1 MPSIPQ
7 SLLWISLVV
16 LWLFVL
22 VPMLVN
28 KRDTVRRTSDVALAT
43 RVVNN
48 GVKSRLIRRSGPAAG
63 HRHDPDWRPVEEF
76 VEDYPDIDDNAVGE
90 VEDFANQR
98 EMIREYD
105 DAVREARV
113 GTRSRSVMVVAAV
126 REQSFVEHD
135 YLDVDVVDEN
145 SGALPVGGAGV
156 QGSLFDSLR
165 PDQPSVEEDAVHGEV
180 TEADE
185 AGAYPHTAEAEADA
199 DAVAEAAEPVEAV
212 GASPKPEIPVDD
224 SEAERKAAGEDKGGE
239 SSAGEKNAG
248 EYEYIDDTSGLET
261 EAEFDDDRVAP
272 RGSRSSSSRQ
282 RRLSTDTAAAVSARK
297 YRFRK
302 RVLMVMAALMMLSAV
317 LSFTVSPAL
326 WWSCGAVAT
335 VTVLYLAYLRR
346 QTRIEAQVRRRRSQ
360 RMARVRPVADEQ
372 PAPRSPEVDFT
383 EFPTRVQRPG
393 AVVLDIDDE
402 DPAFDHLDEVPY
414 SRRYYGRPQ
423 APSRDLPRASGQ

>member
-76 VEDYPDIDDNAVGE
+76 VEDYPDIDDDAVGE

-98 EMIREYD
+98 VMIREYD

-113 GTRSRSVMVVAAV
+113 GSRSRSVMVVAAV
-126 REQSFVEHD
+126 REQSFVEQD

-156 QGSLFDSLR
+156 QGSLFDSLH
-165 PDQPSVEEDAVHGEV
+165 PDQPPVERDAVRGDV
-180 TEADE
+180 TE
-185 AGAYPHTAEAEADA
+185 A
-199 DAVAEAAEPVEAV
+199 DAVAETAEPVEALNV
-212 GASPKPEIPVDD
+212 SAQPEIPVDG
-224 SEAERKAAGEDKGGE
+224 SEAERNVAADA
-239 SSAGEKNAG
+239 SSAGAKKAD
-248 EYEYIDDTSGLET
+248 EYEYIDDTSGLEA
-261 EAEFDDDRVAP
+261 EAEFDDDRVAS

-282 RRLSTDTAAAVSARK
+282 RRLSTDTAAAVGARK

-302 RVLMVMAALMMLSAV
+302 RALMVMAALMMLSAV

-326 WWSCGAVAT
+326 WWSCGAVAA

-346 QTRIEAQVRRRRSQ
+346 QTRIEAQVRRRRQQ
-360 RMARVRPVADEQ
+360 RMTRVRPVADEAS
-372 PAPRSPEVDFT
+372 APRSPEVDFT
-383 EFPTRVQRPG
+383 EFPTRVQRLG

-402 DPAFDHLDEVPY
+402 DPVFEHLDEVPY
-414 SRRYYGRPQ
+414 SRRHYGRPQ

>member
-63 HRHDPDWRPVEEF
+63 HRHDPDWRPGEEF
-76 VEDYPDIDDNAVGE
+76 VEDYPDIDDDAVGE

-105 DAVREARV
+105 DAVREARA
-113 GTRSRSVMVVAAV
+113 GSRSRSVMVVAAV

-165 PDQPSVEEDAVHGEV
+165 PDRPPLDDDAVHGEV
-180 TEADE
+180 TGADD
-185 AGAYPHTAEAEADA
+185 AGAYPRTAEADAEAGVEADEKA
-199 DAVAEAAEPVEAV
+199 DAVAETAEPVGV
-212 GASPKPEIPVDD
+212 SPKPEIPVDD
-224 SEAERKAAGEDKGGE
+224 SEAERNAADETAGDK
-239 SSAGEKNAG
+239 KAG

-282 RRLSTDTAAAVSARK
+282 RRLSTDTAAAVGARK

-302 RVLMVMAALMMLSAV
+302 RVLMVMAALMLLSAV

-326 WWSCGAVAT
+326 WWSCGAVAA
-335 VTVLYLAYLRR
+335 VTVFYLAYLRR

-402 DPAFDHLDEVPY
+402 DPVFEHLDEVPY
-414 SRRYYGRPQ
+414 SRRHYGRPQ
-423 APSRDLPRASGQ
+423 TPPRDLPRASGQ

>member
-76 VEDYPDIDDNAVGE
+76 VEDYPDIDDDAVGE

-98 EMIREYD
+98 DMIREYD

-113 GTRSRSVMVVAAV
+113 GSRSRSVMVVAAV
-126 REQSFVEHD
+126 REQSFVEQD

-156 QGSLFDSLR
+156 QGSLFDSLH
-165 PDQPSVEEDAVHGEV
+165 PDQPPVERDAVRGDV
-180 TEADE
+180 TE
-185 AGAYPHTAEAEADA
+185 A
-199 DAVAEAAEPVEAV
+199 DAVAETAEPVEALNV
-212 GASPKPEIPVDD
+212 SAQPEIPVDD
-224 SEAERKAAGEDKGGE
+224 SEAERNAAADE
-239 SSAGEKNAG
+239 SSAGAKNAG
-248 EYEYIDDTSGLET
+248 EYEYIDDTSGLEA
-261 EAEFDDDRVAP
+261 EAEFDDDRVAS

-282 RRLSTDTAAAVSARK
+282 RRLSTDTAAAVGARK

-302 RVLMVMAALMMLSAV
+302 RALMVMAALMMLSAV

-326 WWSCGAVAT
+326 WWSCGAVAA

-346 QTRIEAQVRRRRSQ
+346 QTRIEAQVRRRRQQ
-360 RMARVRPVADEQ
+360 RTVRVRPVADEAS
-372 PAPRSPEVDFT
+372 APRSPEVDFT
-383 EFPTRVQRPG
+383 EFPTRVQRLG

-402 DPAFDHLDEVPY
+402 DPVFEHLDEVPY
-414 SRRYYGRPQ
+414 SRRHYGRPQ

>member
-76 VEDYPDIDDNAVGE
+76 VEDYPDIDDDAVGE

-113 GTRSRSVMVVAAV
+113 GSRSRSVMVVAAV

-165 PDQPSVEEDAVHGEV
+165 PDQPSLEEEAVHGDV

-185 AGAYPHTAEAEADA
+185 AGPDPHTADA
-199 DAVAEAAEPVEAV
+199 DADAIAETAEPVEVV

-224 SEAERKAAGEDKGGE
+224 SEAERK

-248 EYEYIDDTSGLET
+248 EYEYIDDTSGLEA

-272 RGSRSSSSRQ
+272 RGPRSSSSRQ

-402 DPAFDHLDEVPY
+402 DPAFEHLDEVPY

>member
-76 VEDYPDIDDNAVGE
+76 VEDYPDIDDDAVGE

-98 EMIREYD
+98 VMIREYD

-113 GTRSRSVMVVAAV
+113 GSRSRSVMVVAAV
-126 REQSFVEHD
+126 REQSFVEQD

-156 QGSLFDSLR
+156 QGSLFDSLH
-165 PDQPSVEEDAVHGEV
+165 PDQPPVEGDAVRGEV
-180 TEADE
+180 T
-185 AGAYPHTAEAEADA
+185 GA
-199 DAVAEAAEPVEAV
+199 DAVAETAEPVEALNV
-212 GASPKPEIPVDD
+212 SAQPEIPVDD
-224 SEAERKAAGEDKGGE
+224 SEAERNVAADA
-239 SSAGEKNAG
+239 SSAGAKKAD
-248 EYEYIDDTSGLET
+248 EYEYIDDTSGLEA
-261 EAEFDDDRVAP
+261 EAEFDDDRVAS

-282 RRLSTDTAAAVSARK
+282 RRLSTDTAAAVGARK

-302 RVLMVMAALMMLSAV
+302 RALMVMAALMMLSAV

-326 WWSCGAVAT
+326 WWSCGAVAA

-346 QTRIEAQVRRRRSQ
+346 QTRIEAQVRRRRQQ
-360 RMARVRPVADEQ
+360 RMTRVRPVADEAS
-372 PAPRSPEVDFT
+372 APRSPEVDFT
-383 EFPTRVQRPG
+383 EFPTRVQRLG

-402 DPAFDHLDEVPY
+402 DPVFEHLDEVPY
-414 SRRYYGRPQ
+414 SRRHYGRPQ

>member
-165 PDQPSVEEDAVHGEV
+165 PDQPSLEEDAVHGEV

-185 AGAYPHTAEAEADA
+185 AGAYPHTAEDEADA

-224 SEAERKAAGEDKGGE
+224 SEAERK

-360 RMARVRPVADEQ
+360 RMARVRPVVDEQ

-383 EFPTRVQRPG
+383 EFPTRVQRLG

>member
-48 GVKSRLIRRSGPAAG
+48 GAKSRLIRRSGPSAG

-76 VEDYPDIDDNAVGE
+76 VEDYPDIDDDAVGE

-105 DAVREARV
+105 DAVREARA
-113 GTRSRSVMVVAAV
+113 GSRSRSVMVVAAV
-126 REQSFVEHD
+126 REQSFVEQD

-165 PDQPSVEEDAVHGEV
+165 PDQPPVEEDAVRTEI
-180 TEADE
+180 TEAD
-185 AGAYPHTAEAEADA
+185 T
-199 DAVAEAAEPVEAV
+199 AEPVEVLNVSAQPETPV
-212 GASPKPEIPVDD
+212 GDT
-224 SEAERKAAGEDKGGE
+224 EAERNAAAD
-239 SSAGEKNAG
+239 SRSAGEKKAG

-261 EAEFDDDRVAP
+261 EAEVDDDRVAP
-272 RGSRSSSSRQ
+272 LGSRSSSSRQ

-302 RVLMVMAALMMLSAV
+302 RVLMVMAALMILSAV

-335 VTVLYLAYLRR
+335 VTVFYLAYLRR
-346 QTRIEAQVRRRRSQ
+346 QTRIEAQVRRRRQQ
-360 RMARVRPVADEQ
+360 RTARVRPVADEAS
-372 PAPRSPEVDFT
+372 APRSPEVDFT
-383 EFPTRVQRPG
+383 EFPTRVQRLG
-393 AVVLDIDDE
+393 AAVLDIDDE
-402 DPAFDHLDEVPY
+402 DPVFEHLDEVPY
-414 SRRYYGRPQ
+414 SRRHYGRPQ

>member
-76 VEDYPDIDDNAVGE
+76 VEDYPDIDDDAVGE

-98 EMIREYD
+98 DMIREYD

-113 GTRSRSVMVVAAV
+113 GSRSRSVMVVAAV
-126 REQSFVEHD
+126 REQSFVEQD

-156 QGSLFDSLR
+156 QGSLFDSLH
-165 PDQPSVEEDAVHGEV
+165 PDQPPVERDAVRGDV
-180 TEADE
+180 TE
-185 AGAYPHTAEAEADA
+185 A
-199 DAVAEAAEPVEAV
+199 DAVAETAEPVEALNV
-212 GASPKPEIPVDD
+212 SAQPEIPVDG
-224 SEAERKAAGEDKGGE
+224 SEAERNVAADA
-239 SSAGEKNAG
+239 SSAGAKKAD
-248 EYEYIDDTSGLET
+248 EYEYIDDTSGLEA
-261 EAEFDDDRVAP
+261 EAEFDDDRVAS

-282 RRLSTDTAAAVSARK
+282 RRLSTDTAAAVGARK

-302 RVLMVMAALMMLSAV
+302 RALMVMAALMMLSAV

-326 WWSCGAVAT
+326 WWSCGAVAA

-346 QTRIEAQVRRRRSQ
+346 QTRIEAQVRRRRQQ
-360 RMARVRPVADEQ
+360 RMTRVRPVADEAS
-372 PAPRSPEVDFT
+372 APRSPEVDFT
-383 EFPTRVQRPG
+383 EFPTRVQRLG

-402 DPAFDHLDEVPY
+402 DPVFEHLDEVPY
-414 SRRYYGRPQ
+414 SRRHYGRPQ

>member
-76 VEDYPDIDDNAVGE
+76 VEDYPDIDDDAVGE
-90 VEDFANQR
+90 VEEFANQR
-98 EMIREYD
+98 DMIREYD

-113 GTRSRSVMVVAAV
+113 GSRSRSVMVVAAV
-126 REQSFVEHD
+126 REQSFVEQD

-156 QGSLFDSLR
+156 QGSLFDSLH
-165 PDQPSVEEDAVHGEV
+165 PDQPPVEGDAVRGEV
-180 TEADE
+180 T
-185 AGAYPHTAEAEADA
+185 GA
-199 DAVAEAAEPVEAV
+199 DAVAETAEPVEALNV
-212 GASPKPEIPVDD
+212 SAQPEIPVDG
-224 SEAERKAAGEDKGGE
+224 SEAERNVAADE
-239 SSAGEKNAG
+239 SSAGAKKAG
-248 EYEYIDDTSGLET
+248 EYEYIDDTSGLEA
-261 EAEFDDDRVAP
+261 EAEFDDDRVAS

-282 RRLSTDTAAAVSARK
+282 RRLSTDTAAAVGARK

-302 RVLMVMAALMMLSAV
+302 RALMVMAALMMLSAV

-326 WWSCGAVAT
+326 WWSCGAVGA

-346 QTRIEAQVRRRRSQ
+346 QTRIEAQVRRRRQQ
-360 RMARVRPVADEQ
+360 RMTRVRLVADEAS
-372 PAPRSPEVDFT
+372 APRSPEVDFT
-383 EFPTRVQRPG
+383 EFPTRVQRLG

-402 DPAFDHLDEVPY
+402 DPVFEHLDEVPY
-414 SRRYYGRPQ
+414 SRRHYGRPQ

>member
-76 VEDYPDIDDNAVGE
+76 VEDYPDIDDDAVGE

-98 EMIREYD
+98 DMIREYD

-113 GTRSRSVMVVAAV
+113 GSRSRSVMVVAAV
-126 REQSFVEHD
+126 REQSFVEQD

-156 QGSLFDSLR
+156 QGSLFDSLH
-165 PDQPSVEEDAVHGEV
+165 PDQPPVGRDAVRGEV
-180 TEADE
+180 TGNVTE
-185 AGAYPHTAEAEADA
+185 A
-199 DAVAEAAEPVEAV
+199 DAVAETAEPVEALNV
-212 GASPKPEIPVDD
+212 SAQPEIPVDD
-224 SEAERKAAGEDKGGE
+224 SEAERNAAADE
-239 SSAGEKNAG
+239 SSAGEKKAG
-248 EYEYIDDTSGLET
+248 EYEYIDDTSGLEA
-261 EAEFDDDRVAP
+261 EAEFDDDRVAS

-282 RRLSTDTAAAVSARK
+282 RRLSTDTAAAVGARK

-302 RVLMVMAALMMLSAV
+302 RALMVMAALMMLSAV

-326 WWSCGAVAT
+326 WWSCGAVAA

-346 QTRIEAQVRRRRSQ
+346 QTRIEAQVRRRRQQ
-360 RMARVRPVADEQ
+360 RMTRVRPVADE
-372 PAPRSPEVDFT
+372 PSVPRSPEVDFT
-383 EFPTRVQRPG
+383 EFPTRVQRLG

-402 DPAFDHLDEVPY
+402 DPVFEHLDEVPY

>member
-48 GVKSRLIRRSGPAAG
+48 GAKSRLIRRSGPSAG

-76 VEDYPDIDDNAVGE
+76 VEDYPDIDDDAVGE

-98 EMIREYD
+98 DMIREYD

-113 GTRSRSVMVVAAV
+113 GSRSRSVMVVAAV
-126 REQSFVEHD
+126 REQSFVEQD

-165 PDQPSVEEDAVHGEV
+165 PDQPPVEEDAVRTEI
-180 TEADE
+180 TEAD
-185 AGAYPHTAEAEADA
+185 T
-199 DAVAEAAEPVEAV
+199 AEPVEVLNVSAQPETPV
-212 GASPKPEIPVDD
+212 GDT
-224 SEAERKAAGEDKGGE
+224 EAERNAAAD
-239 SSAGEKNAG
+239 SRSAGEKKAG

-261 EAEFDDDRVAP
+261 EAEVDDDRVAP
-272 RGSRSSSSRQ
+272 LGSRSSSSRQ

-302 RVLMVMAALMMLSAV
+302 RVLMVMAALMILSAV

-335 VTVLYLAYLRR
+335 VTVFYLAYLRR
-346 QTRIEAQVRRRRSQ
+346 QTRIEAQVRRRRQQ
-360 RMARVRPVADEQ
+360 RTARVRPVADEAS
-372 PAPRSPEVDFT
+372 APRSPEVDFT

-402 DPAFDHLDEVPY
+402 DPVFEHLDEVPY

>member
-76 VEDYPDIDDNAVGE
+76 VEDYPDIDDDAVGE

-98 EMIREYD
+98 DMIREYD

-113 GTRSRSVMVVAAV
+113 GSRSRSVMVVAAV
-126 REQSFVEHD
+126 REQSFVDQD

-156 QGSLFDSLR
+156 QGSLFDSLH
-165 PDQPSVEEDAVHGEV
+165 PDQPPVEGDAVRGEV
-180 TEADE
+180 TEAE
-185 AGAYPHTAEAEADA
+185 
-199 DAVAEAAEPVEAV
+199 AVAETAEPVEILNVSAQ
-212 GASPKPEIPVDD
+212 PEAPVDD
-224 SEAERKAAGEDKGGE
+224 TEAGRNAAADRR
-239 SSAGEKNAG
+239 SAGDKKAG
-248 EYEYIDDTSGLET
+248 EYEYIDDTSGLEA
-261 EAEFDDDRVAP
+261 EAEVDDDRVAP
-272 RGSRSSSSRQ
+272 LGSRSSSSRQ

-302 RVLMVMAALMMLSAV
+302 RVLMVMAALMILSAV

-335 VTVLYLAYLRR
+335 ATVLYLAYLRR
-346 QTRIEAQVRRRRSQ
+346 QTRIEAQVRRRRQQ
-360 RMARVRPVADEQ
+360 RTARVRPVADEAS
-372 PAPRSPEVDFT
+372 APRSPEVDFT
-383 EFPTRVQRPG
+383 EFPTRVQRLG
-393 AVVLDIDDE
+393 AAVLDIDDE
-402 DPAFDHLDEVPY
+402 DPVFEHLDEVPY

>member
-76 VEDYPDIDDNAVGE
+76 VEDYPDIDDDAVGE

-98 EMIREYD
+98 EMIREFD

-113 GTRSRSVMVVAAV
+113 GSRSRSVMVVAAV
-126 REQSFVEHD
+126 REQSFVELD

-156 QGSLFDSLR
+156 QGSLFESLR
-165 PDQPSVEEDAVHGEV
+165 PDQPPVEGEV
-180 TEADE
+180 LNLSAQ
-185 AGAYPHTAEAEADA
+185 
-199 DAVAEAAEPVEAV
+199 
-212 GASPKPEIPVDD
+212 PETPVDD
-224 SEAERKAAGEDKGGE
+224 TEAERNAAADR
-239 SSAGEKNAG
+239 SSAGEKKAG
-248 EYEYIDDTSGLET
+248 EYEYIDDTSGLEA
-261 EAEFDDDRVAP
+261 EAEVDDDRVAP
-272 RGSRSSSSRQ
+272 LGSRSSSSRQ

-302 RVLMVMAALMMLSAV
+302 RVLTVMAALMILSAV

-346 QTRIEAQVRRRRSQ
+346 QTRIEAQVRRRRQQ
-360 RMARVRPVADEQ
+360 RTARVRPVADEAS
-372 PAPRSPEVDFT
+372 APRSPEVDFT

-402 DPAFDHLDEVPY
+402 DPVFEHLDEVPY